1 MITRT
6 GAAVRR
12 GIRRG
17 GRPMVSEVVSRLY
30 REECHARA
38 ARAEDTDWPAIAA
51 FYAELARVQPSP
63 VVELNRAAAVAM
75 AEGPEAGLRLL
86 DALEGRGELTRHHL
100 LHAARAD
107 LLRRT
112 GRWAEAARSY
122 RQALALASNEPER
135 HFLRRRLAE
144 AERHAAA
151 ADSRGQGGTRSSRSR
166 MPGRPR
172 PLQQAAPT

>member
-1 MITRT
+1 
-6 GAAVRR
+6 
-12 GIRRG
+12 
-17 GRPMVSEVVSRLY
+17 
-30 REECHARA
+30 
-38 ARAEDTDWPAIAA
+38 
-51 FYAELARVQPSP
+51 
-63 VVELNRAAAVAM
+63 M

-135 HFLRRRLAE
+135 HFLRRRLTE
-144 AERHAAA
+144 VERHA
-151 ADSRGQGGTRSSRSR
+151 GG
-166 MPGRPR
+166 
-172 PLQQAAPT
+172 AV